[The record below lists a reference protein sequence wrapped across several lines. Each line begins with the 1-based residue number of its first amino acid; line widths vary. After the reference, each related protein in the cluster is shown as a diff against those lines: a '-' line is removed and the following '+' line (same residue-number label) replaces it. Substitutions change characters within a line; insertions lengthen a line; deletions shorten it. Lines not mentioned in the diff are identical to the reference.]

1 MYYLVIIINLFL
13 LTIRTIA
20 SSLFSETATILRG
33 KTKGNSTCRGGQ
45 HELAVVRKVNR

>member
-1 MYYLVIIINLFL
+1 MYYLVIIINLYL

-45 HELAVVRKVNR
+45 HKLAVVREVNR